1 MNVVIS
7 VVMGFILDCIFGD
20 PDFKLHPIRLM
31 GNLIS
36 ASEKVLRRLF
46 PKNKAGEL
54 AGGFMLFMIVSVI
67 TTGIVYVFLKFVYGI
82 NIYAGLICE
91 SILCWLFLAARSL
104 KTESMKV
111 YYEAEKG
118 DLISARKAVSMIV
131 GRDTER
137 LDMQGVIKAAVETV
151 AENTSDGVIAPMIFM
166 AIGGAPLGAFY
177 KAVNTM
183 DSMVGY
189 RNEKYLYFGRIAAR
203 ADDIFNFIPSRI
215 SAIMMIAAS
224 FILKM
229 DYKGA
234 VKIFKRDRLKHKS
247 PNSAQTEAVCAGA
260 LGLRLAGDAWY
271 FGELYKKD
279 YIGDHINEVVPE
291 HIIKADRLM
300 YAASV
305 LTLIAAVVLR
315 IVIMGGI

>member
-36 ASEKVLRRLF
+36 VSEKVLRRLF

-137 LDMQGVIKAAVETV
+137 LDMQGVIKADVETV

>member
-1 MNVVIS
+1 MV
-7 VVMGFILDCIFGD
+7 
-20 PDFKLHPIRLM
+20 
-31 GNLIS
+31 
-36 ASEKVLRRLF
+36 
-46 PKNKAGEL
+46 
-54 AGGFMLFMIVSVI
+54 
-67 TTGIVYVFLKFVYGI
+67 
-82 NIYAGLICE
+82 
-91 SILCWLFLAARSL
+91 
-104 KTESMKV
+104 
-111 YYEAEKG
+111 
-118 DLISARKAVSMIV
+118 
-131 GRDTER
+131 
-137 LDMQGVIKAAVETV
+137 DMQGVIKAVVETV

-215 SAIMMIAAS
+215 STIMMIAAS

>member
-20 PDFKLHPIRLM
+20 PDFKLHPIRLR

-36 ASEKVLRRLF
+36 VSERILRRLF

-166 AIGGAPLGAFY
+166 AIGGAPLGALY

-189 RNEKYLYFGRIAAR
+189 RNENYVFFRRTPAT

-291 HIIKADRLM
+291 HIIKANRMM

>member
-1 MNVVIS
+1 MNIVIS

-31 GNLIS
+31 GNLIL

-46 PKNKAGEL
+46 PKNKDGEL

-91 SILCWLFLAARSL
+91 SIFCWLFFAARSL

-203 ADDIFNFIPSRI
+203 VDDIFNFIPSRI

-291 HIIKADRLM
+291 HIIKANRMM